1 MPNKPIENVLIVVAH
16 PDDETLWAGGTIL
29 SHPEWKY
36 FVISVCRGG
45 DEERSIRF
53 FNALKIL
60 HAEGAMADM
69 DDSPKQDPLDKSE
82 LESTIL
88 SLVPAQ
94 SFDLI
99 ITHNPHGE
107 YTRHIRHEEVSKAVF
122 ELWFANQIQ
131 APALWT
137 FAYKD
142 GGEVFYPKPMENAN
156 HHVMLTDEIWDQKYR
171 LLTETYGFEEGSWE
185 AKTCPKSEAFAQY
198 KKWAHIEE
206 DLKQTLHESPGSV

>member
-1 MPNKPIENVLIVVAH
+1 
-16 PDDETLWAGGTIL
+16 
-29 SHPEWKY
+29 
-36 FVISVCRGG
+36 
-45 DEERSIRF
+45 
-53 FNALKIL
+53 
-60 HAEGAMADM
+60 M

-131 APALWT
+131 TPALWT
-137 FAYKD
+137 FAYTD
-142 GGEVFYPKPMENAN
+142 GGEVFYPRPMENAN
-156 HHVMLTDEIWDQKYR
+156 HHVMLSDKIWEKKYR
-171 LLTETYGFEEGSWE
+171 LITETYGFEKNSWE
-185 AKTCPKSEAFAQY
+185 ANTCPKSEAFAQY
-198 KKWAHIEE
+198 KKWSQIEE
-206 DLKQTLHESPGSV
+206 DLKTNTA